1 MIAVVMTA
9 GYRPHRRPLARLCGS
24 VRSRSM
30 LARLTG
36 VIEAVEGGKATIA
49 VAALGVAYEAHLP
62 ALLSELL
69 AGRIGET
76 VTLHTVQ
83 IFDSANQG
91 ASFTPR
97 LLAFASAEDRRFF
110 ELLTGVKGL
119 GPRKALRSM
128 AAPTA
133 EIARAIVERDV
144 RALQA
149 LPEIGKKL
157 AETLALEL
165 GEKAAV
171 FAAASAASG
180 PGGASIEGKPS
191 MKGAAVQAVGALV
204 RLGESQADAERMVR
218 AALEADPALTSPDAI
233 LALAFARR
241 G

>member
-1 MIAVVMTA
+1 
-9 GYRPHRRPLARLCGS
+9 
-24 VRSRSM
+24 M

-36 VIEAVEGGKATIA
+36 VIEAVDGGKATIA
-49 VAALGVAYEAHLP
+49 VAAMGVAYEAHVP
-62 ALLSELL
+62 ALLGEQL
-69 AGRIGET
+69 AARIGET
-76 VTLHTVQ
+76 ITLHTIQ
-83 IFDSANQG
+83 ILDSANQG

-128 AAPTA
+128 AAPTS
-133 EIARAIVERDV
+133 EIARAIVDRDV

-157 AETLALEL
+157 AETLSLEL
-165 GEKAAV
+165 SEKAMA
-171 FAAASAASG
+171 FAAGAPNG
-180 PGGASIEGKPS
+180 TGGASIEGKPS

-218 AALEADPALTSPDAI
+218 AAMEADPSLTSADAI